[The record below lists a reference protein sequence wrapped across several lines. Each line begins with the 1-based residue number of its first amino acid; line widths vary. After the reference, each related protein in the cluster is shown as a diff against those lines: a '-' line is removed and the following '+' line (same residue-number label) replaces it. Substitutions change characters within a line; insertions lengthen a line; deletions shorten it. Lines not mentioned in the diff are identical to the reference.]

1 MASDSETQVRACPHF
16 KQCLIRYIN
25 ANNCDVGLRIAT
37 HCVCV
42 SNNKW
47 RKIIMEYHLV
57 NIIHFYVNS
66 LIHNEGLSELDI
78 KETKKIIV
86 KLTQIMLR
94 EFN

>member
-1 MASDSETQVRACPHF
+1 
-16 KQCLIRYIN
+16 
-25 ANNCDVGLRIAT
+25 
-37 HCVCV
+37 
-42 SNNKW
+42 
-47 RKIIMEYHLV
+47 MEYHLV

-78 KETKKIIV
+78 KDTKKIIV